1 MELSVI
7 TDEIDNDLDRAL
19 GVMTEYGVRAAE
31 LRTIWDKNIADAPRE
46 YWRRAKDSLA
56 ARGAHVVGIAS
67 PFYKCEMPG
76 EEAAGAA
83 GPLHNA
89 TARGLADQI
98 AALKHCIEAARFFDA
113 NLIRVFS
120 FWKRG
125 PLTPEIE
132 QTVIDAFA
140 EPVAIAERE
149 GIILGLE
156 NEGACYLGTGA
167 QTVHV
172 LEKIN
177 SPALRSIWDPGNS
190 YFDGIKDP
198 FPTDYDAI
206 KRFVTHVHVKDADT
220 DPTTGKPH
228 WTVVGGGKID
238 YAGQIAALKADGY
251 AGCLSLETHWNGGG
265 GKEASS
271 RACLEAMRNWKLQ

>member
-7 TDEIDNDLDRAL
+7 TDEIDNDLDHAL
-19 GVMTEYGVRAAE
+19 DVMADYNIRAAE

-46 YWRRAKDSLA
+46 YWQRAKDALA

-67 PFYKCEMPG
+67 PFFKCEMPG
-76 EEAAGAA
+76 EESSGNA

-89 TARGLADQI
+89 AARGIADQI
-98 AALKHCIEAARFFDA
+98 AVLTHCIEAARFFDA

-132 QTVIDAFA
+132 QAILDAFA

-156 NEGACYLGTGA
+156 NEPACYLGTGA
-167 QTVHV
+167 QTVRV
-172 LEKIN
+172 LDKIN

-190 YFDGIKDP
+190 YFDGIKVP
-198 FPTDYDAI
+198 FPDDYDTI
-206 KRFVTHVHVKDADT
+206 KKFVTHVHVKDAET
-220 DPTTGKPH
+220 NPETGKPQ
-228 WTVVGGGKID
+228 WTVVGGGEID
-238 YAGQIAALKADGY
+238 YAGQIAALKADGFTGY
-251 AGCLSLETHWNGGG
+251 LSLETHWNGPG

-271 RACLEAMRNWKLQ
+271 RACLEAMRSWNL